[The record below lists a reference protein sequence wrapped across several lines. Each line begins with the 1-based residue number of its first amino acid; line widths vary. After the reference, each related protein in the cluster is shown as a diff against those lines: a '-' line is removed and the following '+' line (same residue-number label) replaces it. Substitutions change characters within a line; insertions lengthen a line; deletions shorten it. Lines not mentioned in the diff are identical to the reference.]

1 MSVLA
6 DCTKS
11 RSTTKTAQID
21 SLVTQEFQKMPEIL
35 YHSLVLLHWRRNDL
49 AQWIKLLLHKYGDQ
63 SLPHQTQVKLGTV
76 THIHNQ

>member
-6 DCTKS
+6 DCTKN
-11 RSTTKTAQID
+11 RSTMKTVQID

-35 YHSLVLLHWRRNDL
+35 YYSLVLLHWRRNDL
-49 AQWIKLLLHKYGDQ
+49 AQWIKHLLHKYGDQ
-63 SLPHQTQVKLGTV
+63 SLPHQTQVKLGMV